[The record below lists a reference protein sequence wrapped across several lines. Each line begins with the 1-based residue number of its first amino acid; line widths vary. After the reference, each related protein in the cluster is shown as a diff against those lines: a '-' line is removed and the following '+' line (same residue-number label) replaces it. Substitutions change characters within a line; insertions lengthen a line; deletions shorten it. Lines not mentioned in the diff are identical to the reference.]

1 MTTSV
6 VSWWKSRADRDRGA
20 TAVEYAFMVMLIAL
34 AIIVAVAALGGQ
46 LSAFFGSVPDKI
58 PTA

>member
-1 MTTSV
+1 MTKSIGR
-6 VSWWKSRADRDRGA
+6 WRGSRADRDRGA

-34 AIIVAVAALGGQ
+34 AIIGGVLALGGQ
-46 LSAFFGSVPDKI
+46 LSAFFQSVPDKI